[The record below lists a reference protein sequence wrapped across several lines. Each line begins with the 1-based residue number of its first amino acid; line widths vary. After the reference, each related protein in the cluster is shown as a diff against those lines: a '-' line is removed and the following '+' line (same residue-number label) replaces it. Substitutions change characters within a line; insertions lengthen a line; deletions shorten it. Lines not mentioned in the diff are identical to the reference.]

1 MVDWRLK
8 HVLKTTS
15 PQLKRAVAYIKSN
28 DVAQYR
34 RTIRWLAQ
42 PAQLHGTVAWNGCR
56 GRWRSIA
63 LDALKEMTRGVEL
76 SDGRSHFRNGC
87 IVIRDAMPRLTP
99 PTNQIRISSV
109 HLPVVNRSS
118 VSYPYICTS
127 CTQLIFLHRSLCKH
141 ASRPSG
147 IHACTPRCNLRH
159 HRALHACVP

>member
-1 MVDWRLK
+1 MVIQRLRYM
-8 HVLKTTS
+8 LKTTS
-15 PQLKRAVAYIKSN
+15 PQLEKAVAYVKSK
-28 DVAQYR
+28 DVAKYR
-34 RTIRWLAQ
+34 RMISSLAQ
-42 PAQLHGTVAWNGCR
+42 LIGTVAWRHR
-56 GRWRSIA
+56 GWRSIA

-99 PTNQIRISSV
+99 PTNQISISSV

-118 VSYPYICTS
+118 VSYPYYVCTS
-127 CTQLIFLHRSLCKH
+127 CMQLIFLHRSLCKH

-147 IHACTPRCNLRH
+147 IHAYTSRCNLRD

>member
-8 HVLKTTS
+8 HFLKTTS
-15 PQLKRAVAYIKSN
+15 PQLKRAVAYIKSK

-34 RTIRWLAQ
+34 RTISSL
-42 PAQLHGTVAWNGCR
+42 AQLHGTVVMCR

-99 PTNQIRISSV
+99 PTNQISISSV

-127 CTQLIFLHRSLCKH
+127 CTHLIFLHRSLCKH
-141 ASRPSG
+141 ASRPSS
-147 IHACTPRCNLRH
+147 IHTCTPRCNLRH
-159 HRALHACVP
+159 HRTLHACVP